1 MATFTEDTEKVRAE
15 FKQLKS
21 IFNYLKRDFFADS
34 NTFKEI
40 SMGMS
45 DDFPIAIEEGS
56 TMVRIG
62 SSIFGKRMYL

>member
-1 MATFTEDTEKVRAE
+1 MLTEDTEKVRAE

-21 IFNYLKRDFFADS
+21 IFNYLKRVFFADS
-34 NTFKEI
+34 NAFKEI